1 MENLSITD
9 IKLLQSHISITWN
22 NGHTSIFS
30 SRKIRLNCKCAQCVD
45 EITQENLI
53 DETTSSEIL
62 YAEDHLIVGNYARKF
77 LWSDGHSTGIYP
89 FDTLVKLC
97 QCQICNNQ

>member
-22 NGHTSIFS
+22 NGHTSIFN
-30 SRKIRLNCKCAQCVD
+30 SRNIRLNCKCAQCVD

-53 DETTSSEIL
+53 DENTISEIL
-62 YAEDHLIVGNYARKF
+62 YAEDHLIVGKYAIQF